1 MNYLFNLV
9 TSGLVIGTLYG
20 LVAMGFAIVYRAT
33 GMVNFAQGEVM
44 MLIAYMSFSLAGIPG
59 LGAGFFGFV
68 ALLAAVL
75 AVSVLLG
82 LLIERVFIRPML
94 GEPMFSRVM
103 VTIGLAVVIRSTVIL
118 VWGVEPTAFPRP
130 FGNAVIRFAG
140 LALYPGQIFALVSLA
155 VLCLAMWLF
164 FSRSRIGIAMR
175 ATSNNETT
183 ALLMGIDVRRI
194 SAIAWALSA
203 VFAAFAGLSF
213 CLMFSLEPEI
223 SQMGLRGFPATIL
236 GGLDSVIGGAFGGLV
251 IGVVENLAGGYLGRG
266 LKEIAGFVLIVIVLM
281 VKPYGLFGQ
290 REIERV

>member
-1 MNYLFNLV
+1 MNYFMNLV
-9 TSGLVIGTLYG
+9 MSGLVIGALYG

-33 GMVNFAQGEVM
+33 GMVNFAQGEIM
-44 MLIAYMSFSLAGIPG
+44 MLIAYMSYTFATIPG
-59 LGAGFFGFV
+59 MSFV
-68 ALLAAVL
+68 LVASIA
-75 AVSVLLG
+75 LG
-82 LLIERVFIRPML
+82 LLIEWVFIRPML

-103 VTIGLAVVIRSTVIL
+103 VTIGLAVVIRSVVIL
-118 VWGVEPTAFPRP
+118 FWGVEPTAFPRP
-130 FGNAVIRFAG
+130 FGNDVIRFG
-140 LALYPGQIFALVSLA
+140 ELALYPGQIFVLVTLAL
-155 VLCLAMWLF
+155 LCLAMWLF
-164 FSRSRIGIAMR
+164 FRRSKVGIAMR

-183 ALLMGIDVRRI
+183 ALLMGINVKRI
-194 SAIAWALSA
+194 SAIAWAISA

-236 GGLDSVIGGAFGGLV
+236 GGLDSVVGGAFGGLV

-266 LKEIAGFVLIVIVLM
+266 LKEIAGFVLIIVVLM

>member
-1 MNYLFNLV
+1 MNYFMNLV
-9 TSGLVIGTLYG
+9 MSGLVIGALYG

-33 GMVNFAQGEVM
+33 GMVNFAQGEIM
-44 MLIAYMSFSLAGIPG
+44 MLIAYMSYTFATIPG
-59 LGAGFFGFV
+59 MSFV
-68 ALLAAVL
+68 PLLICVL
-75 AVSVLLG
+75 VASIALG
-82 LLIERVFIRPML
+82 LLIEWVFIRPML

-103 VTIGLAVVIRSTVIL
+103 VTIGLAVVIRSVVIL
-118 VWGVEPTAFPRP
+118 FWGVEPTAFPRP
-130 FGNAVIRFAG
+130 FGNDVIRFG
-140 LALYPGQIFALVSLA
+140 ELALYPGQIFVLVTLAL
-155 VLCLAMWLF
+155 LCLAMWLF
-164 FSRSRIGIAMR
+164 FRRSKVGIAMR

-183 ALLMGIDVRRI
+183 ALLMGINVKRI
-194 SAIAWALSA
+194 SAIAWAISA

-236 GGLDSVIGGAFGGLV
+236 GGLDSVVGGAFGGLV

-266 LKEIAGFVLIVIVLM
+266 LKEIAGFVLIIVVLM

>member
-1 MNYLFNLV
+1 MNYLLNLV
-9 TSGLVIGTLYG
+9 TSGLVIGALYG

-33 GMVNFAQGEVM
+33 GMVNFAQGELM
-44 MLIAYMSFSLAGIPG
+44 MLIAYTAYSLTTVPG
-59 LGAGFFGFV
+59 LPFW
-68 ALLAAVL
+68 LLLPCVL
-75 AVSVLLG
+75 VISVLLG
-82 LLIERVFIRPML
+82 LAIERLFIRPML

-103 VTIGLAVVIRSTVIL
+103 VTIGLAVVIRSSVLL

-130 FGNAVIRFAG
+130 LGSEPLRLG
-140 LALYPGQIFALVSLA
+140 PLALYPGQIFALVSLA
-155 VLCLAMWLF
+155 SLCGLMSLF

-175 ATSNNETT
+175 ATSDNETT
-183 ALLMGIDVRRI
+183 ALLMGIDVKRI
-194 SAIAWALSA
+194 SGIAWSLSA

-236 GGLDSVIGGAFGGLV
+236 GGLDSVVGGAFGGLV
-251 IGVVENLAGGYLGRG
+251 IGVAENLAGGYLGRG
-266 LKEIAGFVLIVIVLM
+266 LKEIAGFVLIVVVLM

>member
-1 MNYLFNLV
+1 MNYLLNLV

-44 MLIAYMSFSLAGIPG
+44 MLIAYISFSLAGIPG
-59 LGAGFFGFV
+59 VGFV
-68 ALLAAVL
+68 PLLLLTLAA
-75 AVSVLLG
+75 SVLLG

-118 VWGVEPTAFPRP
+118 IWGVEPTAFPRP
-130 FGNAVIRFAG
+130 FGNTVIRFAG
-140 LALYPGQIFALVSLA
+140 LALYPGQIFALASLA
-155 VLCLAMWLF
+155 VLCGAMWLF

-183 ALLMGIDVRRI
+183 ALLMGIDVQRI

-266 LKEIAGFVLIVIVLM
+266 LKEIAGFVLIVLVLM

>member
-1 MNYLFNLV
+1 MNYFLNLV
-9 TSGLVIGTLYG
+9 TSGLVIGSLYG

-44 MLIAYMSFSLAGIPG
+44 MLIAYISFSLATIPG
-59 LGAGFFGFV
+59 IGFGP
-68 ALLAAVL
+68 LLVAVL

-82 LLIERVFIRPML
+82 LAIERIFIRPML

-118 VWGVEPTAFPRP
+118 IWGVEPTAFPRP

-155 VLCLAMWLF
+155 VLCGLMWLF

-183 ALLMGIDVRRI
+183 ALLMGINVKRI
-194 SAIAWALSA
+194 SAVAWALSA
-203 VFAAFAGLSF
+203 VFAAFAGLAF
-213 CLMFSLEPEI
+213 CLMFSLDPEI

-236 GGLDSVIGGAFGGLV
+236 GGLDSVVGGAFGGLV
-251 IGVVENLAGGYLGRG
+251 IGVFENLAGGYLGRG
-266 LKEIAGFVLIVIVLM
+266 LKEIAGFVLIIVVLM

>member
-1 MNYLFNLV
+1 MNYFLNLV
-9 TSGLVIGTLYG
+9 TSGLVIGALYG

-44 MLIAYMSFSLAGIPG
+44 MLVAYTAFSLTTIPG
-59 LGAGFFGFV
+59 LPF
-68 ALLAAVL
+68 
-75 AVSVLLG
+75 VLLIPMVLVASVGIG
-82 LLIERVFIRPML
+82 LVIERVFIRPML

-118 VWGVEPTAFPRP
+118 IWGVEPAAFPRP
-130 FGNAVIRFAG
+130 FGSEPLRFWG
-140 LALYPGQIFALVSLA
+140 LALYPGQIFAVASLA
-155 VLCLAMWLF
+155 LLCVLMAVF
-164 FSRSRIGIAMR
+164 FRRSRIGIAMR

-236 GGLDSVIGGAFGGLV
+236 GGLDSVVGGALGGLI

-266 LKEIAGFVLIVIVLM
+266 LKEIAGFVLIVAVLM
-281 VKPYGLFGQ
+281 VRPYGLYGQ

>member
-1 MNYLFNLV
+1 MNYFLNLV

-20 LVAMGFAIVYRAT
+20 LVAMGFAIVNRAT

-44 MLIAYMSFSLAGIPG
+44 MLIAYISFSLATIPG
-59 LGAGFFGFV
+59 IGFG
-68 ALLAAVL
+68 ALLACVL

-82 LLIERVFIRPML
+82 LAIERIFIRPML

-118 VWGVEPTAFPRP
+118 IWGVEPTAFPRP
-130 FGNAVIRFAG
+130 FGNTVLRFAG
-140 LALYPGQIFALVSLA
+140 LALYPGQVFALVSLA
-155 VLCLAMWLF
+155 LLCLAMWVF

-183 ALLMGIDVRRI
+183 ALLMGINVKRI
-194 SAIAWALSA
+194 SAVAWALSA
-203 VFAAFAGLSF
+203 VFAAFAGLAF

-251 IGVVENLAGGYLGRG
+251 IGVFENLAGGYLGRG
-266 LKEIAGFVLIVIVLM
+266 LKEIAGFVLIIVVLM

>member
-1 MNYLFNLV
+1 MNYFLNLV
-9 TSGLVIGTLYG
+9 TSGLVIGALYG

-44 MLIAYMSFSLAGIPG
+44 MLIAYISFSLATIPG
-59 LGAGFFGFV
+59 IGFGP
-68 ALLAAVL
+68 LLVAVL

-82 LLIERVFIRPML
+82 LAIERIFIRPML

-118 VWGVEPTAFPRP
+118 IWGVEPTAFPRP

-155 VLCLAMWLF
+155 VLCALMWLF

-183 ALLMGIDVRRI
+183 ALLMGINVKRI
-194 SAIAWALSA
+194 SAVAWALSA
-203 VFAAFAGLSF
+203 VFAAFAGLAF

-236 GGLDSVIGGAFGGLV
+236 GGLDSVVGGAFGGLV
-251 IGVVENLAGGYLGRG
+251 IGVFENLAGGYLGRG
-266 LKEIAGFVLIVIVLM
+266 LKEIAGFVLIIVVLM

>member
-1 MNYLFNLV
+1 MNYFLNLV
-9 TSGLVIGTLYG
+9 TSGLVIGALYG

-44 MLIAYMSFSLAGIPG
+44 MLVAYISFSLATIPG
-59 LGAGFFGFV
+59 IGFGP
-68 ALLAAVL
+68 LLVAVL

-82 LLIERVFIRPML
+82 LAIERIFIRPML

-118 VWGVEPTAFPRP
+118 IWGVEPTAFPRP

-155 VLCLAMWLF
+155 VLCGLMWLF
-164 FSRSRIGIAMR
+164 FARSRIGIAMR

-183 ALLMGIDVRRI
+183 ALLMGINVKRI
-194 SAIAWALSA
+194 SAVAWALSA
-203 VFAAFAGLSF
+203 VFAAFAGLAF

-236 GGLDSVIGGAFGGLV
+236 GGLDSVVGGAFGGLV
-251 IGVVENLAGGYLGRG
+251 IGVFENLAGGYLGRG
-266 LKEIAGFVLIVIVLM
+266 LKEIAGFVLIIVVLM

>member
-1 MNYLFNLV
+1 MDYFLNLV
-9 TSGLVIGTLYG
+9 TSGLVIGSLYG

-44 MLIAYMSFSLAGIPG
+44 MLIAYTAYSLATIPG
-59 LGAGFFGFV
+59 LGFAP
-68 ALLAAVL
+68 LLLMVIT
-75 AVSVLLG
+75 VSVLIG
-82 LLIERVFIRPML
+82 VLIERIFIRPML
-94 GEPMFSRVM
+94 GESMFSRVM

-118 VWGVEPTAFPRP
+118 IWGVEPTAFPRP
-130 FGNAVIRFAG
+130 FGSTPIRLG
-140 LALYPGQIFALVSLA
+140 PLALYPGQIFALVSLA
-155 VLCLAMWLF
+155 LLCLVMWLF
-164 FSRSRIGIAMR
+164 FRKSRIGIAMR

-183 ALLMGIDVRRI
+183 ALLMGIDVKRI

-236 GGLDSVIGGAFGGLV
+236 GGLDSVVGGAFGGLV
-251 IGVVENLAGGYLGRG
+251 IGVAENLAGGYLGRG
-266 LKEIAGFVLIVIVLM
+266 LKEIAGFVLIIVVLM